1 MTSQARIEA
10 NRKNAQRSTGP
21 RTEEGKSKVRFN
33 ALKDGATAR
42 SPVIPGE
49 DAAQFQHRI
58 DTWIK
63 DLAPKSEVE
72 CYLAEHAARCSWQLD
87 RLDRAHAARLAFN
100 IRNAAHT
107 ASNTLHQQVASL
119 GRLLFHD
126 TRGPIQTYPH
136 FEYKPHIYKGQTR
149 VSWSG
154 LPDDPDH
161 PQSLLLELES
171 TAPGCQWLLAQWS
184 QLRRLLDHNLPW
196 QSPDKLKAIR
206 LLGHQPL
213 DALDHPEI
221 ATIFLA
227 AHALDPAQP
236 DPFKELWT
244 DLHAG
249 EKDRYEP
256 QLAARGF
263 DTFDPAQP
271 EMARDWLKTLITQQ
285 TQRLQSLAAD
295 HQARQQADESEEFDR
310 LAFDDTPGGE
320 RLRRYHATCS
330 RSMIRS
336 LDLLRKAR
344 QSPPDTHETAA
355 PPPQKNKAK
364 PTAKPQADRPRPN
377 GEREGVRGQ
386 TASSSPPSPS
396 TNRTCADAQK
406 YDSPPCKGGVGGG
419 SSIAKA
425 VPKAPILTTKLDV
438 LCKGEVGGG
447 SSIATADQIASILAR
462 KLHAL
467 TTVKRVEAT
476 GSTALSPPPIPANS
490 NAMETPPNPCSK
502 NLPTPSNSAPPSPD
516 YGG

>member
-1 MTSQARIEA
+1 MPSQARIEA

-21 RTEEGKSKVRFN
+21 RTEEGKAKVRFN
-33 ALKDGATAR
+33 ALKDGATAK

-49 DAAQFQHRI
+49 DPAEFQHRI
-58 DTWIK
+58 DTWIN
-63 DLAPKSEVE
+63 DLAPTNEVE

-154 LPDDPDH
+154 LADDPDH

-171 TAPGCQWLLAQWS
+171 TAPGCHWLLAQWS

-285 TQRLQSLAAD
+285 THRIQSLAAD
-295 HQARQQADESEEFDR
+295 HQARHQAEEAEEADR

-344 QSPPDTHETAA
+344 QSPPAPDPIPTAH
-355 PPPQKNKAK
+355 PDQKNKPKPSEPSPANPLLPK
-364 PTAKPQADRPRPN
+364 GLTVNQTPTASPSAEPPTHHPRPN
-377 GEREGVRGQ
+377 EESEGVRGQ
-386 TASSSPPSPS
+386 TASSSSPSPA
-396 TNRTCADAQK
+396 TNRTCLDAQK
-406 YDSPPCKGGVGGG
+406 YHSPPYEGGVGG
-419 SSIAKA
+419 
-425 VPKAPILTTKLDV
+425 D
-438 LCKGEVGGG
+438 
-447 SSIATADQIASILAR
+447 SSIATAAQNAYILAR
-462 KLHAL
+462 KLHIL
-467 TTVKRVEAT
+467 TKVRKVEPAT
-476 GSTALSPPPIPANS
+476 SSTAFSPPPIPAKS
-490 NAMETPPNPCSK
+490 NAMESLPALPPNNRQ
-502 NLPTPSNSAPPSPD
+502 NLGNSAPPSPD